1 MTMRRVLKLCV
12 ATAVLLA
19 GAGCSVLP
27 EKAPLTVYK
36 LPLPLAIPAIS
47 HAAALKNTDSVS
59 SIGIDPMASK
69 GNTEHAS
76 DNSIRILMPTS
87 TALLNS
93 DRILVS
99 RSAYQVSAYKGVRWQ
114 DQIPRMLRL
123 HLAQALK
130 NNGRWQ
136 AVITDG
142 NTARTRYQLA
152 GELLDFQ
159 VYEDAEGRAVK
170 VGFDATLINV
180 NDNRV
185 IAARLFLINQPVT
198 GPDFDQVIASFSTA
212 TERLGS
218 EVNAWVQL
226 NTVQSAN

>member
-1 MTMRRVLKLCV
+1 MTMRRVLKFLV
-12 ATAVLLA
+12 ATMVILA

-36 LPLPLAIPAIS
+36 LPMPSAMPPVS
-47 HAAALKNTDSVS
+47 HAVALKNSDSAS
-59 SIGIDPMASK
+59 SIGIEPTARK
-69 GNTEHAS
+69 GMTEHAS

-130 NNGRWQ
+130 TNGRWQ

-142 NTARTRYQLA
+142 NTVRTGYQLA

-159 VYEDAEGRAVK
+159 VYEDAEGRLVK
-170 VGFDATLINV
+170 VAFDATLINV
-180 NDNRV
+180 NENRV
-185 IAARLFLINQPVT
+185 VAARPFLVNQPVT
-198 GPDFDQVIASFSTA
+198 GPDFDQVIASFGKA

-218 EVNAWVQL
+218 EVNAWVQF
-226 NTVQSAN
+226 NTAQPGN